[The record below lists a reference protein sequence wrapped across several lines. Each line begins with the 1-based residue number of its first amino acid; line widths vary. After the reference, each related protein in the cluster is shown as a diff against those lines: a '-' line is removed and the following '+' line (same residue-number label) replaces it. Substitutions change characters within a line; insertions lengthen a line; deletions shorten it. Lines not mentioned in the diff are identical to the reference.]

1 MAGTPCASDNDGRNL
16 FVAIAS
22 GTVHRLQSII
32 PSAQDLNIRDG
43 SLRTPLIA
51 AVGISNDES
60 RAHVVRLLLRHG
72 CDVNAQDL
80 TGKTS
85 LMLACQEKD
94 KTDVVAVLAKSRD
107 LDPNIQDL
115 DGNSALH
122 LAVESGNVAAI
133 RLLTNVHSAKARLR
147 VNQPNHA
154 GLSPLQLAVKLGLAD
169 CSRVLIQHGG
179 ADSTLI
185 KNREALLHLI
195 NEDRA
200 ATPFDNSLGVNLES
214 GVLFDSPLNSARGEQ
229 HPSDHPS
236 GWGGTTSRSNSELF
250 RAGSR
255 ANSSTSLNRPSS
267 DLHSARESARMR
279 LESYSRISDSLSR
292 NNSRGYE
299 RDFSGKASA
308 ALNPFA
314 DVMREKSDLYVQNSR
329 TTFKKSIVPKKLG
342 GGGGVQQSHGDWLR
356 QSLNARRPLTP
367 IAARTITEECAS
379 PTNHSVP
386 HPGRLPSIP
395 SGKRLCL
402 VSPRETPT
410 ELF

>member
-1 MAGTPCASDNDGRNL
+1 MAGTPCASDTDARSI
-16 FVAIAS
+16 FVAIAN

-32 PSAQDLNIRDG
+32 PQTSDLNVRDG

-51 AVGISNDES
+51 SVGISNDES
-60 RAHVVRLLLRHG
+60 RAHVVRLLVRHG
-72 CDVNAQDL
+72 CDVNAQDQ
-80 TGKTS
+80 TGRTS

-94 KTDVVAVLAKSRD
+94 KADVVAVLAKSRD

-147 VNQPNHA
+147 INQPNHA

-169 CSRVLIQHGG
+169 CCRVLIQHGG
-179 ADSTLI
+179 ADTTLI
-185 KNREALLHLI
+185 KNRESLLNLI

-200 ATPFDNSLGVNLES
+200 ATPFDSSLGINLDN
-214 GVLFDSPLNSARGEQ
+214 GVLFDSPLNSAR
-229 HPSDHPS
+229 DHNPDNPA
-236 GWGGTTSRSNSELF
+236 GWGTTSRSNSELF
-250 RAGSR
+250 RVGSR
-255 ANSSTSLNRPSS
+255 ANSSTSLTRPSS

-279 LESYSRISDSLSR
+279 LENYSRVSDSISR
-292 NNSRGYE
+292 NNSRGYD
-299 RDFSGKASA
+299 RDFSGKSSA
-308 ALNPFA
+308 ANNPFA

-342 GGGGVQQSHGDWLR
+342 GVQQSHGDWLR
-356 QSLNARRPLTP
+356 QNLNARRPLTP
-367 IAARTITEECAS
+367 IASRTITEEQCQS
-379 PTNHSVP
+379 PVHTSVP

>member
-1 MAGTPCASDNDGRNL
+1 MAGTPGGSDSDGRSL
-16 FVAIAS
+16 FVAISS

-32 PSAQDLNIRDG
+32 PAAQDLNIRDG
-43 SLRTPLIA
+43 ALRTPLIA
-51 AVGISNDES
+51 AVGIPNDES
-60 RAHVVRLLLRHG
+60 RAHVVRLLVRHG
-72 CDVNAQDL
+72 CDVNAQDQ
-80 TGKTS
+80 TGRTS
-85 LMLACQEKD
+85 LMLACQDKEKA
-94 KTDVVAVLAKSRD
+94 DVVAVLAKSRD
-107 LDPNIQDL
+107 LDPNMQDL
-115 DGNSALH
+115 NGNSALH

-147 VNQPNHA
+147 INQPNHA

-169 CSRVLIQHGG
+169 CCRILIQHGG
-179 ADSTLI
+179 ADTTLI
-185 KNREALLHLI
+185 KNRESLLHLI

-200 ATPFDNSLGVNLES
+200 ATPFDSSLGMNLEN
-214 GVLFDSPLNSARGEQ
+214 GVIFDSPLNSARGDP
-229 HPSDHPS
+229 HASDNPA

-255 ANSSTSLNRPSS
+255 ANSSTSLTRPSS
-267 DLHSARESARMR
+267 DLHSARESARLR
-279 LESYSRISDSLSR
+279 LEAYSRVSDSTSR
-292 NNSRGYE
+292 NTSRGL
-299 RDFSGKASA
+299 DSFGKSSSAS
-308 ALNPFA
+308 NPFA
-314 DVMREKSDLYVQNSR
+314 DVMREKSDLYVNNSR

-342 GGGGVQQSHGDWLR
+342 SVQQSHGDWLR
-356 QSLNARRPLTP
+356 QNLNARRPLTP

-379 PTNHSVP
+379 PVNTHVP